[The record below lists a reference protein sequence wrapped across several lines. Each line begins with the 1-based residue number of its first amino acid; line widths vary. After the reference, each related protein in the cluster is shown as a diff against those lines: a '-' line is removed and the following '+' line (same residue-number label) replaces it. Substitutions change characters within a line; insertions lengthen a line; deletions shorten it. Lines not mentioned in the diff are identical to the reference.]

1 MAESAPP
8 LTLRL
13 QSLRKRYGSN
23 IVVEDLSLDINKGE
37 FFTLLGS
44 SGCGKTSTLRMIAG
58 LDHPEY
64 GTISFDGE
72 VWADTAKRI
81 FLRPQK
87 RQIGMVFQ
95 SYALWPHMTVFEN
108 VSYPLRVRR
117 RSFERVGE
125 VLDLVHLSEHAAK
138 SIAQLSGGQQQRVAL
153 ARALVTEP
161 RLLLLDEPFSN
172 LDANLRST
180 MRAEVREI
188 QKRLGLTVVLVTH
201 DQLDAFVL
209 SDRIGVMRLGR
220 FEQIGSATSIY
231 QNPESTYVRDFVGRT
246 LVFEAWIRPAARG
259 GMEIRLPGNANVWV
273 AERAGQT
280 VPRDETL
287 ATISVR
293 PEDVQI
299 TTDDSSHGLV
309 IFEGKV
315 LNIAY
320 MGDHVECEIVDSSGA
335 SVRATARPRLRI
347 AEGQHVRLAVEDP
360 QVLRVWFGD
369 VSMTR
374 HER

>member
-8 LTLRL
+8 LSLRL
-13 QSLRKRYGSN
+13 RSLQKRYGTHV
-23 IVVEDLSLDINKGE
+23 VVEDLSVDIRKGE
-37 FFTLLGS
+37 FFTLLGP
-44 SGCGKTSTLRMIAG
+44 SGCGKTSALRMIAG
-58 LDHPEY
+58 LEHPEY

-117 RSFERVGE
+117 RSFERVRE
-125 VLDLVHLSEHAAK
+125 VLDLVHLNEHAGK
-138 SIAQLSGGQQQRVAL
+138 SVAQLSGGQQQRVAL
-153 ARALVTEP
+153 ARALVMEP

-172 LDANLRST
+172 LDANLRFA
-180 MRAEVREI
+180 MRTEVREI
-188 QKRLGLTVVLVTH
+188 QQRLGLTVVLVTH
-201 DQLDAFVL
+201 DQLDAFML

-246 LVFEAWIRPAARG
+246 LVFGVRIRPAGRG
-259 GMEIRLPGNANVWV
+259 GMEIRLPSNASVVV
-273 AERAGQT
+273 AERPGQNAPT
-280 VPRDETL
+280 NETL
-287 ATISVR
+287 ATVSVR

-299 TTDDSSHGLV
+299 ATDESSHGLV
-309 IFEGKV
+309 IIEGKV
-315 LNIAY
+315 LNTTY
-320 MGDHVECEIVDSSGA
+320 MGDHLECEIQDASGA
-335 SVRATARPRLRI
+335 RVRATAGSRLHI
-347 AEGQHVRLAVEDP
+347 VEGQPVRLVVEDP
-360 QVLRVWFGD
+360 QVLQVWFGD
-369 VSMTR
+369 V
-374 HER
+374 